1 MLNYS
6 RHYRAI
12 NGRQVAV
19 EEKRGVS
26 LGRLARLPIPK
37 IAVTHGGPS
46 LRCTL
51 LTVPDVSP
59 LQFPVLD
66 YIPDIRKSPE

>member
-19 EEKRGVS
+19 EEKRGVGFS
-26 LGRLARLPIPK
+26 RLAWLHLPL
-37 IAVTHGGPS
+37 PS
-46 LRCTL
+46 MLTWTL
-51 LTVPDVSP
+51 CSCNVWVKASLVN
-59 LQFPVLD
+59 
-66 YIPDIRKSPE
+66 